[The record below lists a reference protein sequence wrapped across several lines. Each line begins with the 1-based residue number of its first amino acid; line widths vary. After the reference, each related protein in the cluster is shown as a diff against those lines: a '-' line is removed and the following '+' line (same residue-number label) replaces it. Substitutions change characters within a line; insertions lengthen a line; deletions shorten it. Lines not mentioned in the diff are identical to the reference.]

1 MPKKYKLADVK
12 AQIEKVAFD
21 VVRFKDDDNRANL
34 WQIQSCDDGDYI
46 IALYDEDF
54 KKESEWEASL
64 DKTASFVH
72 IFYKKTELGKLSSKD
87 LGDLDL
93 VRAAKILPQKLAS
106 NNQLKDLFLD
116 RLPSKQVVLA
126 KFPELKTGTR

>member
-12 AQIEKVAFD
+12 PHIEKVAFD

-46 IALYDEDF
+46 IALYDEEF
-54 KKESEWEASL
+54 KKESEWEASI

-72 IFYKKTELGKLSSKD
+72 IFYKNTELGKLSGKD
-87 LGDLDL
+87 LGGLDL
-93 VRAAKILPQKLAS
+93 ESAAQILPQKLAS